1 MEFYRDATWI
11 LEVVESKAQA
21 GEVFGSLQSIVL
33 QNCKRFKLK
42 TNPKHI
48 YAIVSSAWKYK
59 PYLEKIMKKSGILD
73 DVPVKKGKPVFTR
86 LTLMLLCHDLLL
98 SKSKRIQMGKHPIK
112 SYVLKYKTRLSAE
125 LSKLKVKLK
134 VKSLSEI
141 VDSDD
146 IDNDITPVRWI
157 RINPLRCSR
166 DHTESDVLQEL
177 CKKFTQR
184 VDHWSQI
191 KPGCIYYDEFI
202 PNLFGISTH
211 DKITSHELYKQGKV
225 IIQDRASC
233 FPAHILNPQ
242 PDDMV
247 IDACAAPGNKTTHT
261 AAYMFTNSQDQHSKD
276 FHIDAFEKDPQ
287 RAVILQQMIKTAG
300 CSKQIKCHVGD
311 FTEIAKI
318 DKFPDTTKLIV
329 DPSCS
334 GSGIFGRKYMDAINS
349 KHKSKHDDKDDST
362 VVPDEHD
369 EINDEDRTNNIQDRE
384 KSFKRK
390 VNLETRLAKLASFQF
405 QVVKHA
411 MSFPKADKIVYS
423 TCSIHAEENER
434 VVVDLLLDDKVKQW
448 GWKVAPRSKVIP
460 TWERRGFV
468 DEFKE
473 VFRDQEEYCQQLAD
487 GCIRVLPKE
496 DGGIG
501 FFAVCFERDVPQE
514 K

>member
-1 MEFYRDATWI
+1 MDFYRDSTWI
-11 LEVVESKAQA
+11 LEVVESKEKD
-21 GEVFGSLQSIVL
+21 GVVSGSLQNIVL
-33 QNCKRFKLK
+33 QSCKRFKLK

-48 YAIVSSAWKYK
+48 YAIVNSTWKYK
-59 PYLEKIMKKSGILD
+59 TYLEKIMKKSGILD
-73 DVPVKKGKPVFTR
+73 DVPVKKGKPVFTK

-98 SKSKRIQMGKHPIK
+98 SKSRRIQMGKHPIK
-112 SYVLKYKTRLSAE
+112 SFVLKYKTRLSAE
-125 LSKLKVKLK
+125 LTKLKVKLK

-146 IDNDITPVRWI
+146 INNDITPVRWI

-166 DHTESDVLQEL
+166 EHTETDILQEL

-184 VDHWSQI
+184 VDHWSKI
-191 KPGCIYYDEFI
+191 KSSCIYYDDYI
-202 PNLFGISTH
+202 PNLFGISPQ
-211 DKITSHELYKQGKV
+211 DKITSHELYKQGKI

-242 PDDMV
+242 PHDMV
-247 IDACAAPGNKTTHT
+247 IDACAAPGNKTTHV
-261 AAYMFTNSQDQHSKD
+261 AAYMFSNSKDQHSKN

-287 RAVILQQMIKTAG
+287 RAIILQQMIKTAG
-300 CSKQIKCHVGD
+300 CSKQIKCNVGD

-318 DKFPDTTKLIV
+318 DKFPEATKFIV

-334 GSGIFGRKYMDAINS
+334 GSGIFGRKYIDSINKQKNQQS
-349 KHKSKHDDKDDST
+349 RQNEVDDEDN
-362 VVPDEHD
+362 VIPDEHD
-369 EINDEDRTNNIQDRE
+369 EDNVDDRE
-384 KSFKRK
+384 KNFKK
-390 VNLETRLAKLASFQF
+390 QVNLETRLAKLASFQF

-434 VVVDLLLDDKVKQW
+434 VVIDLLLDKKVKQW
-448 GWKVAPRSKVIP
+448 GWKVATRSKVIP
-460 TWERRGFV
+460 NWERRGFV

-473 VFRDQEEYCQQLAD
+473 VFRDQEDYCQELAD

-501 FFAVCFERDVPQE
+501 FFAVCFERDVS
-514 K
+514 KIDSN